1 MFADSSNYINQ
12 KKIEIN
18 RKQERARILM
28 DEFVRE
34 AEATCQGKNKDI
46 LRDPGLRS
54 NWVGKTELIQVRYL
68 LQTFTHQN
76 PVVLTKVTLE
86 FPRMG

>member
-1 MFADSSNYINQ
+1 MIADSSNYINQ

-46 LRDPGLRS
+46 LRWLDTVFQGQYLPSLRIIYVAI
-54 NWVGKTELIQVRYL
+54 NK
-68 LQTFTHQN
+68 
-76 PVVLTKVTLE
+76 VLEKL
-86 FPRMG
+86 PPQLY